1 MGQAHPA
8 VAARQV
14 AAMALLHPGQ
24 VLAQRGLG
32 GPGQQRPAVLAALAL
47 AHHQQ
52 VLREVHVAHAQAQ
65 TLVQAQAGPVE
76 QRGRQA
82 ARSVQVLEHGAHLV
96 AREHHRQAPRGA
108 RPHHL
113 VQALELA
120 AQQHAVEE
128 EQRAQRLVLRRGAH
142 VPGLRQVREER
153 HHLGCAHLV
162 GMALAV
168 EQDEAAR
175 PGHVRVLG
183 ADAVVARAQGEPE
196 LVEQL
201 GLPRGLGRRHD
212 GAAPG
217 TGVTPT

>member
-1 MGQAHPA
+1 
-8 VAARQV
+8 
-14 AAMALLHPGQ
+14 

-52 VLREVHVAHAQAQ
+52 VLREVHVA
-65 TLVQAQAGPVE
+65 QAQA
-76 QRGRQA
+76 
-82 ARSVQVLEHGAHLV
+82 
-96 AREHHRQAPRGA
+96 
-108 RPHHL
+108 L

-142 VPGLRQVREER
+142 LPGLRQVREER

-183 ADAVVARAQGEPE
+183 ADAVVTRAQGEPE
-196 LVEQL
+196 LIEQL

-217 TGVTPT
+217 TGVTPA